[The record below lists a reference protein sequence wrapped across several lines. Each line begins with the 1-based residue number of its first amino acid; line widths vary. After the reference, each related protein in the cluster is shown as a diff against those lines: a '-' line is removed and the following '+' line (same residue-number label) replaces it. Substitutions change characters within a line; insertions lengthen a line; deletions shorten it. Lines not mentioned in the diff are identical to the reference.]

1 MQEKLMTQPPLPQPQ
16 LKPTGITPEQDDAY
30 TLQRLE
36 LCDGFYNYGG
46 QDVKG
51 FHLAVLTNMGLREVV
66 QNVPLSLLLEA
77 IEEVVLQ
84 NSKLNLD
91 TATGEAML
99 NRFNRGL
106 EELKVVA
113 EYLEEKS

>member
-1 MQEKLMTQPPLPQPQ
+1 MTQPLLPQPQ
-16 LKPTGITPEQDDAY
+16 LKPTGITSEQDEAF

-36 LCDGFYNYGG
+36 LWNGFYNYGG

-51 FHLAVLTNMGLREVV
+51 FHLAVLTNMGLREAIR
-66 QNVPLSLLLEA
+66 NVPLSLWLEA

-84 NSKLNLD
+84 NPKLNFD

-106 EELKVVA
+106 EELKAVA
-113 EYLEEKS
+113 GCLEEKS